1 MFRAENRV
9 DGNSP
14 SGWFGWLRRGTA
26 AIADQ
31 GLFAVANFV
40 LNILLA
46 RWLSPRDYGG
56 FSVAFASFLLLGT
69 MHTALLTE
77 PMLVFGSGRR
87 SDDFGSYIRSLV
99 HLHWRAS
106 LVAGGALVLGGALAA
121 AHGNS
126 SLAACLGAFAVAGPV
141 ILLTWLA
148 RRACYARMRPEQ
160 AAVGGGV
167 YLVAMLA
174 LLVGMRRFGL
184 VSPASAVF
192 AMGGAA
198 IASLFVLLPALGIRF
213 RGVAGQRAEASVV
226 RDHWGYGRWALAT
239 AALGWIPSN
248 LFLFVLPLRGGLEAA
263 GAFRALLNLFVPM
276 MQATSALGILAL
288 PALVRR
294 WKGQPDRFAELVGTL
309 VAMFGIAAAVYGAAV
324 AAFGETL
331 MDWMYDGRYVEFS
344 SSVIVLAAVPALA
357 GVAAVFGSALRAV
370 ERPELVFKAY
380 LIPTLAAG
388 TVGVLLAYRYQVAGA
403 SVGWLLMYA
412 AASISLA
419 VVFLTWWS
427 RDTQVERAKR

>member
-1 MFRAENRV
+1 VFRAENRV
-9 DGNSP
+9 DGNAP

-87 SDDFGSYIRSLV
+87 SNDFASYIRSLV

-121 AHGNS
+121 THGDS

-148 RRACYARMRPEQ
+148 RRACYVRMRPEQ

-167 YLVAMLA
+167 YLVSMLA

-288 PALVRR
+288 PALVKR
-294 WKGQPDRFAELVGTL
+294 WKAQPDRFAELVGML
-309 VAMFGIAAAVYGAAV
+309 VAMFGIAAAVYGVAV

-331 MDWMYDGRYVEFS
+331 MDWMYNGRYVEFS

-380 LIPTLAAG
+380 LVPTVAAG
-388 TVGVLLAYRYQVAGA
+388 TVGVLLAYRQQVAGA
-403 SVGWLLMYA
+403 SVGWVLMYA
-412 AASISLA
+412 AASISLV

-427 RDTQVERAKR
+427 RETQVERSRR